1 MGYSNAIQV
10 DLILGQALTSARAEN
25 AEFGVKLKLWDIGHV
40 RDTNVIPDDVI
51 NYYISLGDNQIDGI
65 LSQQYY
71 TPLRKCVQGQWDLTA
86 DINEYNAIITI
97 SDTNALNPGDD
108 VIIKNLNNGDEYE
121 DIVVEVIDQHTFSVV
136 GPITTFFEGSNI
148 VVKRIQYPAPI
159 NQISARYAAAFIYDK
174 YFSAQNTPNVSDY
187 GNKMREVAMGELNDI
202 LNGRVILKNQM
213 RVGDRFGGAYL
224 DSSYSHRTPVDGYH
238 TTDRDMSIPK

>member
-187 GNKMREVAMGELNDI
+187 GNKMREVAMGQLNDI

-213 RVGDRFGGAYL
+213 RIGDRFGNAWL
-224 DSSYSHRTPVDGYH
+224 DDSYQLRDRGFSSSERN
-238 TTDRDMSIPK
+238 MSGGK

>member
-1 MGYSNAIQV
+1 MGYSNSIQV
-10 DLILGQALTSARAEN
+10 DMILGQALTAARAEN
-25 AEFGVKLKLWDIGHV
+25 AEFGVQLKLWEVGHV
-40 RDTNVIPDDVI
+40 RDTNIIPNDIV

-71 TPLRKCVQGQWDLTA
+71 TPLRKCVQGQWDLDA
-86 DINEYNAIITI
+86 DINEYNQTIEI
-97 SDTNALNPGDD
+97 SDTSALNPGDD

-121 DIVVEVIDQHTFSVV
+121 DVVLEVVDQHSFSVI
-136 GPITTFFEGSNI
+136 GPITIFFEGDNI

-174 YFSAQNTPNVSDY
+174 YFSAQNSPNVSDY
-187 GNKMREVAMGELNDI
+187 GNKMREICIGQLNDI

-213 RVGDRFGGAYL
+213 RVGDHWGGPWNEDTYAL
-224 DSSYSHRTPVDGYH
+224 RDRGFSSSERN
-238 TTDRDMSIPK
+238 MSGGK